1 MVGRG
6 NRIHSAAIIPLTA
19 SALLLLGLK
28 MAIAATI
35 VVTTSVIAEKSRP
48 FMAAMIATLP
58 VSAGPALVFLALDHD
73 DAFLSGTLMGA
84 MSTNMATAAYCLAY
98 AVVAQ
103 RAGTVASLGA
113 ALGAWGLASLV
124 LRQVEWTLLL
134 SLAAT
139 IVVYAVAIPL
149 VQRFLSNRLSIAPP
163 RAWYAIPLR
172 ALAVACLVAAVTTLS
187 WTLGPYYS
195 GVLAALPIV
204 LSSLIAIL
212 QPRIGGPQT
221 AAMIGSSLVG
231 LLGFGFALAASVAAV
246 PDLGRFWALGLG
258 LAVCLVWNGALVVLK
273 RRKA

>member
-103 RAGTVASLGA
+103 RAGTVTSLGA

>member
-273 RRKA
+273 RRKV